1 MQFENITIQKQ
12 TDKESYAGVCE
23 DYHLGMTIIFYV
35 INIADY
41 AKSKWLN
48 YSNRQ
53 ITKVKFSALSV
64 AGTVLL
70 GMHHSKHQIAVE
82 SKGRNRRNQ
91 LLDAARNGDTDAME
105 QLTYDE
111 MNTYTSISS
120 RVIKEDVL
128 SIIDTSFMPCGVE
141 CDHYMVIGNI
151 YAVEKLQ
158 NIYSKEIVYNLLIE
172 ANGLMINVGINE
184 ADLQENQRSA
194 DGSAVKSGYKC
205 RDNIIYFQEGDF
217 MYLVFDVG
225 GTFVKYAWMS
235 VDGDIQEKGKY
246 PTPTK
251 EEESV
256 PEFVES
262 LGQIYDKY
270 KDQGVEGIALSLPGL
285 IDAENGII
293 RNGGGI
299 KYLKDAYLAEL
310 LGARCDGV
318 KISMENDGK
327 CAALAE
333 V

>member
-1 MQFENITIQKQ
+1 MHTYLRAIGFRECKNRQQLEDIYRHTLNTPNRKIMTTISVDTSLLQFEKDFGKNFGLSLVGEYDIKGSLSIEHYFPYLKGDRFMQFENITIQKQ

-23 DYHLGMTIIFYV
+23 FYHLGMTIIFYV

-70 GMHHSKHQIAVE
+70 GMHHSKHKIDVE
-82 SKGRNRRNQ
+82 SKGRNRRTQ

-184 ADLQENQRSA
+184 ADLQGEP
-194 DGSAVKSGYKC
+194 K
-205 RDNIIYFQEGDF
+205 
-217 MYLVFDVG
+217 VG
-225 GTFVKYAWMS
+225 RRFRGEIW
-235 VDGDIQEKGKY
+235 
-246 PTPTK
+246 
-251 EEESV
+251 
-256 PEFVES
+256 
-262 LGQIYDKY
+262 L
-270 KDQGVEGIALSLPGL
+270 QGVVTI
-285 IDAENGII
+285 
-293 RNGGGI
+293 
-299 KYLKDAYLAEL
+299 
-310 LGARCDGV
+310 
-318 KISMENDGK
+318 
-327 CAALAE
+327 
-333 V
+333 

>member
-1 MQFENITIQKQ
+1 MHTYLRAIGFRECKNRQQLEDIYRHTLNTPNRKIMTTISVDTSLLQFEKDFGRNFGLSLVGEYDIKGSLSIEHYFPYLKGDRFMQFENITIQKQ

-70 GMHHSKHQIAVE
+70 GMQHSKHQIAVE

-184 ADLQENQRSA
+184 ADLQGEP
-194 DGSAVKSGYKC
+194 K
-205 RDNIIYFQEGDF
+205 
-217 MYLVFDVG
+217 VG
-225 GTFVKYAWMS
+225 RRFRGEIW
-235 VDGDIQEKGKY
+235 
-246 PTPTK
+246 
-251 EEESV
+251 
-256 PEFVES
+256 
-262 LGQIYDKY
+262 L
-270 KDQGVEGIALSLPGL
+270 QGVVTI
-285 IDAENGII
+285 
-293 RNGGGI
+293 
-299 KYLKDAYLAEL
+299 
-310 LGARCDGV
+310 
-318 KISMENDGK
+318 
-327 CAALAE
+327 
-333 V
+333 

>member
-1 MQFENITIQKQ
+1 MHTYLRAIGFRECKNRQQLEDIYRHTLNTPNRKIMTTISVDTSLLQFEKDFGKNFGLSLVGEYDIKGSLSIEHYFPYLKGDRFMQFENITIQKQ

-64 AGTVLL
+64 AGTILL
-70 GMHHSKHQIAVE
+70 GMHHSKQQIAVE

-184 ADLQENQRSA
+184 ADLQGEP
-194 DGSAVKSGYKC
+194 K
-205 RDNIIYFQEGDF
+205 
-217 MYLVFDVG
+217 VG
-225 GTFVKYAWMS
+225 RRFRGEIW
-235 VDGDIQEKGKY
+235 
-246 PTPTK
+246 
-251 EEESV
+251 
-256 PEFVES
+256 
-262 LGQIYDKY
+262 L
-270 KDQGVEGIALSLPGL
+270 QGVVTI
-285 IDAENGII
+285 
-293 RNGGGI
+293 
-299 KYLKDAYLAEL
+299 
-310 LGARCDGV
+310 
-318 KISMENDGK
+318 
-327 CAALAE
+327 
-333 V
+333 

>member
-1 MQFENITIQKQ
+1 
-12 TDKESYAGVCE
+12 
-23 DYHLGMTIIFYV
+23 MTIIFYV

-41 AKSKWLN
+41 ANSKWLN

-64 AGTVLL
+64 AGTILL
-70 GMHHSKHQIAVE
+70 GMHHPKHQIAVE

-184 ADLQENQRSA
+184 ADLQGEP
-194 DGSAVKSGYKC
+194 K
-205 RDNIIYFQEGDF
+205 
-217 MYLVFDVG
+217 VG
-225 GTFVKYAWMS
+225 RRFRGEIW
-235 VDGDIQEKGKY
+235 
-246 PTPTK
+246 
-251 EEESV
+251 
-256 PEFVES
+256 
-262 LGQIYDKY
+262 L
-270 KDQGVEGIALSLPGL
+270 QGVVTI
-285 IDAENGII
+285 
-293 RNGGGI
+293 
-299 KYLKDAYLAEL
+299 
-310 LGARCDGV
+310 
-318 KISMENDGK
+318 
-327 CAALAE
+327 
-333 V
+333 